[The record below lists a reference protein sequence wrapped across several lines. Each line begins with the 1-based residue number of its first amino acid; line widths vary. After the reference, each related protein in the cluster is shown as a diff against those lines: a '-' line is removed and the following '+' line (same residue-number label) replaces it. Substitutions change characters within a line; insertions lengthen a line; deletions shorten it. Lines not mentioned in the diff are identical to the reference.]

1 MRPTYKVTSLAAVL
15 DLDTGLPTLA
25 RNLERPVLH
34 VALDLGVVGLAA
46 NKTLGVE
53 DGVLRVGVERVLRT
67 ITNTRDAWVGT
78 PLRKWNKGRTYSRS
92 SSEKLT
98 HEGVIR

>member
-1 MRPTYKVTSLAAVL
+1 MTYEFPELAAVL
-15 DLDTGLPTLA
+15 DLDVGLPTLA
-25 RNLERPVLH
+25 GDLEGPVLH
-34 VALDLGVVGLAA
+34 VALDLGVIELAT
-46 NKTLGVE
+46 NETLGVE